1 MAKKINRK
9 LGLKKETLRSLSD
22 QELGAVAGGTFGSD
36 AGLGMVKPPPPAT
49 QGCTSLGCYVRI
61 GYNYQGYP

>member
-1 MAKKINRK
+1 MAKKINKK

-36 AGLGMVKPPPPAT
+36 AGLGLVKPPPPAT
-49 QGCTSLGCYVRI
+49 QGCTSLGCLIIR
-61 GYNYQGYP
+61 NYDYLGYP